1 MIDREH
7 GIVLRQYPHHPHK
20 FSVITQTLGKITLV
34 VRNKYVLDR
43 INPGSVIEF
52 HHTEQNQMVHLVQNC
67 SVIFT
72 PLPTTNLDLIW
83 LHHILELSYYFV
95 PLHQQTKEMFT
106 ALATCIFVFRERDLV
121 ADEEWELVK
130 RLCIATILL
139 LVGFFPP
146 DELAKP
152 VLIIK
157 NTLLSFID
165 IDHESKVDFL
175 KYCIR
180 TYCSVKHST
189 LDTWLLD
196 CIQSHPQVH
205 AFRTLT
211 FMYKTTVIR
220 P

>member
-121 ADEEWELVK
+121 ADEEWELVVTMHSNNSFR
-130 RLCIATILL
+130 RL
-139 LVGFFPP
+139 FPP
-146 DELAKP
+146 
-152 VLIIK
+152 
-157 NTLLSFID
+157 
-165 IDHESKVDFL
+165 
-175 KYCIR
+175 
-180 TYCSVKHST
+180 
-189 LDTWLLD
+189 
-196 CIQSHPQVH
+196 
-205 AFRTLT
+205 
-211 FMYKTTVIR
+211 
-220 P
+220 